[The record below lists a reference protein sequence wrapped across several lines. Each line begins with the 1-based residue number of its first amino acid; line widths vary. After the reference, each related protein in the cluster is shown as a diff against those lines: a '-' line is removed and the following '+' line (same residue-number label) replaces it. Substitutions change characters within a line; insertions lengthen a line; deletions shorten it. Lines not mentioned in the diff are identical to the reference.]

1 MEEQAV
7 ISSKERYRT
16 LLVSGGG
23 LFSQSAST
31 MLLSFVLASMITSFH
46 ISGTAGGFIS
56 TITNIGML
64 VGGLIFGPLADRNG
78 RVKVYALT
86 TFIYAAATCL
96 MAFAA
101 NNEMV
106 YLLRFLVGVGGGG
119 VYGVIMSMVAD
130 TFTNEQRGRV
140 TSYVTIL
147 GQVGSIVAALAAAI
161 IIPLSGWR
169 GAFLLGALPI
179 FLGIYV
185 YTRVPESREW
195 LKSKETS
202 SREITS
208 KITLLDLFR
217 DGNASNTVKLTI
229 MATVQIAGYFGLM
242 NWLPSI
248 LQQKSGLSVSSSSI
262 WMIATI
268 IGMSLGMFVFGQIM
282 DRIGSKVAYSIFLLA
297 SAIAVFLY
305 SFADTQIS
313 LLLGGAVVGFFANG
327 MNAGYGAIV
336 GNLYETKIRASANN
350 LIFNIGRAVGGFS
363 SVVIGFLLDHSTLTI
378 TMGFL
383 SVLYIISFLTVLT
396 LRGKKADIK

>member
-1 MEEQAV
+1 M
-7 ISSKERYRT
+7 
-16 LLVSGGG
+16 
-23 LFSQSAST
+23 
-31 MLLSFVLASMITSFH
+31 
-46 ISGTAGGFIS
+46 
-56 TITNIGML
+56 
-64 VGGLIFGPLADRNG
+64 
-78 RVKVYALT
+78 
-86 TFIYAAATCL
+86 
-96 MAFAA
+96 
-101 NNEMV
+101 
-106 YLLRFLVGVGGGG
+106 
-119 VYGVIMSMVAD
+119 
-130 TFTNEQRGRV
+130 
-140 TSYVTIL
+140 
-147 GQVGSIVAALAAAI
+147 
-161 IIPLSGWR
+161 
-169 GAFLLGALPI
+169 
-179 FLGIYV
+179 
-185 YTRVPESREW
+185 PESREW
-195 LKSKETS
+195 LKAKETS

-336 GNLYETKIRASANN
+336 G
-350 LIFNIGRAVGGFS
+350 RAVGGFS